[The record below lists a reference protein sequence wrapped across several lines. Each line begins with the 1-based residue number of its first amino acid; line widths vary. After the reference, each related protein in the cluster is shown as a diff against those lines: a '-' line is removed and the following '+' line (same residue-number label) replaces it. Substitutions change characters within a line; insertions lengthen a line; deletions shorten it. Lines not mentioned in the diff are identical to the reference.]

1 VCLSVHDTQP
11 ATGHDEVSI
20 STGDPMGLFRKLR
33 LIRSNIANAWLMLFQ
48 SSSLEYEEARLP
60 ETGAD

>member
-1 VCLSVHDTQP
+1 
-11 ATGHDEVSI
+11 
-20 STGDPMGLFRKLR
+20 MGLFRKLR

-48 SSSLEYEEARLP
+48 SSSLDYEEATVP